1 MLTKSLSV
9 RFTVPRCRPPQP
21 VAGADCPDPQAQEAC
36 AVRPCIHYTSLLN
49 ESLTQARSLRSPN
62 SYFMDVKVRPDLR
75 RRPATRQRTDP
86 PLSLTVPG
94 LLQHHHRLLAR
105 PDCRPLRLVLDGPLP
120 ADRWSLPS
128 HRGCALPAH
137 FGILSTS

>member
-86 PLSLTVPG
+86 PLSLTQCPG
-94 LLQHHHRLLAR
+94 CFNITTVFSHAQTVVLCGSCSTVLCQPTGGRCRLTEGA
-105 PDCRPLRLVLDGPLP
+105 PFPHISG
-120 ADRWSLPS
+120 
-128 HRGCALPAH
+128 
-137 FGILSTS
+137 F